1 MTEKSA
7 ARKAAESAI
16 EHEDIVDNAVKL
28 GKNKGLQVEATPGN
42 DPRGDIKVARKD
54 SKEFLD
60 LLGNTID
67 KKQQRRGA

>member
-1 MTEKSA
+1 MTVQQLIDTLEQ
-7 ARKAAESAI
+7 
-16 EHEDIVDNAVKL
+16 VQ
-28 GKNKGLQVEATPGN
+28 NKGLQVEATPGN